1 MSKLHFGK
9 RFVASLWCTVVPV
22 QWIESARER
31 ARNWDKAKKEE
42 AWKEKEEKTGG
53 KGKKRRSL
61 NECVEKRAGIE
72 TDTPHHTTVETLT
85 SPLSLFP
92 PCHHSFSP
100 SLFPSLHLLC
110 HCTWP
115 LHVLSLHFL
124 SFTPFLSFAHHFSF
138 FSVCTI
144 LPSSSS
150 LPSFFL
156 RLNSPLS
163 SLCLPQ
169 SVSSLRIW
177 QRFHLFWHP
186 RLLPLSLSADFFLF
200 TASRSSLNLF
210 FFSTHILRF
219 SPLQMLKCPFYRLS
233 LSLTIRGGLTAS
245 PSWPSM
251 SGPRLGR
258 ESQDHR
264 VTLQKKKKILEG
276 SDTAAIWQSTEGTA
290 PHTQAGET
298 QHCLPTDTQCEGM
311 DCVPCGRWA
320 CPPLISFPWRIDI
333 IHKAE

>member
-264 VTLQKKKKILEG
+264 VTLQKKKNPGGFWHSGHMAEHWG
-276 SDTAAIWQSTEGTA
+276 NSSTHTGGGDTTLSPNRHPVWRNGLCPLWPVGMSAA
-290 PHTQAGET
+290 H
-298 QHCLPTDTQCEGM
+298 
-311 DCVPCGRWA
+311 
-320 CPPLISFPWRIDI
+320 
-333 IHKAE
+333 

>member
-1 MSKLHFGK
+1 MYSRTSAVNWICERKSKKLRQSEERG
-9 RFVASLWCTVVPV
+9 SLK
-22 QWIESARER
+22 RER
-31 ARNWDKAKKEE
+31 GEDWGKG
-42 AWKEKEEKTGG
+42 KEKEVFKWVCG
-53 KGKKRRSL
+53 KAGWHWNRHAPSHNGRDINFSTLSVSPLPSLFLSLPLSFPPSALPLHLASSRSL
-61 NECVEKRAGIE
+61 
-72 TDTPHHTTVETLT
+72 TPF
-85 SPLSLFP
+85 PLF
-92 PCHHSFSP
+92 HSFSLLR
-100 SLFPSLHLLC
+100 SSFLFLFCLHHPTLL
-110 HCTWP
+110 
-115 LHVLSLHFL
+115 FL
-124 SFTPFLSFAHHFSF
+124 PAF
-138 FSVCTI
+138 
-144 LPSSSS
+144 
-150 LPSFFL
+150 FFL

-264 VTLQKKKKILEG
+264 VTLQKKKNPGGFWHSGHMAEHWG
-276 SDTAAIWQSTEGTA
+276 NSSTHTGGGDTTLSPNRHPVWRNGLCPLWPVGMSAA
-290 PHTQAGET
+290 H
-298 QHCLPTDTQCEGM
+298 
-311 DCVPCGRWA
+311 
-320 CPPLISFPWRIDI
+320 
-333 IHKAE
+333 